1 MIREHSFTLP
11 KGWLDSEGQLQRQ
24 GVMRLATGLDEFA
37 VQRHPKVMTN
47 PYYGVLV
54 LLSRVITQLGNQTQV
69 SPEMLEALF
78 VIDSLYLQQLYN
90 QINRET
96 GVEADRSGE

>member
-11 KGWLDSEGQLQRQ
+11 KGWLDPGGQLQRQ
-24 GVMRLATGLDEFA
+24 GVMRLATGFDEFA

-54 LLSRVITQLGNQTQV
+54 LLSRVITQLGNQENV
-69 SPEMLEALF
+69 SPEMLEGLF
-78 VIDSLYLQQLYN
+78 IIDSMYLQQLYN
-90 QINRET
+90 QINREA
-96 GVEADRSGE
+96 GAEADRSGE